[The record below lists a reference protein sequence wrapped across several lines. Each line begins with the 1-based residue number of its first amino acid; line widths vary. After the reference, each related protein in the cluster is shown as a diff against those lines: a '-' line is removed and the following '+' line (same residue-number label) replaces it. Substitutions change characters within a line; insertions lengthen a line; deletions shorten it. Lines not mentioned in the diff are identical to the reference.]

1 MINSFRFTDN
11 VQRNISS
18 YIKVN
23 KYGDCCIYY
32 TISYLWLK
40 SKHKEYNLSYI
51 SSSRNE
57 KQTFLFPYP
66 LPLPP
71 TPFIPPQNSNSNS
84 NFLTSYLCNA
94 MSKTCDIS
102 NNELCKIKLS

>member
-1 MINSFRFTDN
+1 MISAFRFTDN
-11 VQRNISS
+11 VQCNISS
-18 YIKVN
+18 YVKVN

-66 LPLPP
+66 LPLYPLLLLSLLK
-71 TPFIPPQNSNSNS
+71 TLIHRF
-84 NFLTSYLCNA
+84 
-94 MSKTCDIS
+94 SKLKSLQPNVKD
-102 NNELCKIKLS
+102 L